1 MLSANQMAGILNKL
15 FAEQNDETASFS
27 KLTKTHK
34 NFLVGDGQK
43 WVWPIWPLDCKI
55 DCISRINQ

>member
-1 MLSANQMAGILNKL
+1 MLSVNQMAGILNKL
-15 FAEQNDETASFS
+15 FAEQNDEIASFS

>member
-1 MLSANQMAGILNKL
+1 MLSANQIAGILNKL

-34 NFLVGDGQK
+34 SFLVGNGQK
-43 WVWPIWPLDCKI
+43 WVWPIWSQDCKI
-55 DCISRINQ
+55 DCISRMNQ

>member
-15 FAEQNDETASFS
+15 FAEQNDETASFG

-55 DCISRINQ
+55 DCISRMNQ